1 MNICIFTSDGHTFT
15 FRNAAIISD
24 NESILQFR
32 YTAMSDSKQKVA
44 TFLKKNIVG
53 WSTFD

>member
-15 FRNAAIISD
+15 FRNAETISD

-32 YTAMSDSKQKVA
+32 YIAMSDSKQKVA

-53 WSTFD
+53 WSTFN